1 MSSVPHQ
8 EHILPLEIVV
18 YSGVQQKLNVSCMCN
33 FRSPLC
39 HIIKEAAEARGS
51 SVGETGIRIGSQH
64 TRELVCT
71 SGALPRVEVIGSLGF
86 VGCQTMRDPVSS
98 KEEQSSAAGGR
109 LSLSLNMCTSI

>member
-71 SGALPRVEVIGSLGF
+71 TVGETGILIGSQHTWEARVHIWSTAQG
-86 VGCQTMRDPVSS
+86 
-98 KEEQSSAAGGR
+98 
-109 LSLSLNMCTSI
+109 